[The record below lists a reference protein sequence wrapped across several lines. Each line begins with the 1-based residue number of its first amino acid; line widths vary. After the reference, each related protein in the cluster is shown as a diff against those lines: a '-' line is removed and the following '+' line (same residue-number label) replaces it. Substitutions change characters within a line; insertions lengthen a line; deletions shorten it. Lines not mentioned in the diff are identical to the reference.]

1 MKRRSETIQRVA
13 AAPRGAGARR
23 FGAGLLLCALAVAAA
38 SYASH
43 DSHGR
48 SKDLGLALA
57 VPPVDETSR
66 EREFRDAPAVV
77 EPGNDFVL
85 TEIDDLLRDTDAPPR
100 AVAALTPGPAAPIPA
115 PDAPWRAHAMPFGDR
130 PGLKLIAIIIDDAG
144 LDRARTA
151 RAVHLP
157 GPLTISFLPYAGE
170 LQRQAGDAR
179 RAGHELML
187 HLPMEPISAS
197 EDPGPHPL
205 LTWLARDELNRRLL
219 LMLSRFEG
227 FVGVN
232 NHMGSRMTQDAG
244 AMLPVLEEVRARGL
258 LFVDSRTIG
267 GSIAGPLA
275 DRLGIPGAA
284 RDVFIDHEGSAEA
297 VAARLADIERIA
309 LRQGQAVAIGH
320 PHDLTLGALERWLPT
335 LAERGFTLAPVSA
348 LAKRR
353 EALRQRRDRARLT
366 IQPRDSLEGRADQRP
381 ARASAPATTG
391 G

>member
-13 AAPRGAGARR
+13 DAPRGAGARR
-23 FGAGLLLCALAVAAA
+23 FGAGLLVCALAVAAA
-38 SYASH
+38 SYSLH

-48 SKDLGLALA
+48 SKDQSLALA
-57 VPPVDETSR
+57 VQPAGDPPR

-85 TEIDDLLRDTDAPPR
+85 AGIDDLLRDTDALPPR
-100 AVAALTPGPAAPIPA
+100 EVAALAPGPAASIPA
-115 PDAPWRAHAMPFGDR
+115 PDAPWRAHAVPFGDR
-130 PGLKLIAIIIDDAG
+130 PGSKLIAIIIDDAG

-151 RAVHLP
+151 RAIHLP

-232 NHMGSRMTQDAG
+232 NHMGSRMTLDAG

-335 LAERGFTLAPVSA
+335 LARRGFTLAPVSA

-353 EALRQRRDRARLT
+353 EAWRQRQDRARV
-366 IQPRDSLEGRADQRP
+366 Q
-381 ARASAPATTG
+381 APAATG